1 MKKSTTTTTTGSNPS
16 YFLFLF
22 FLYMEPAGASLQAS
36 PGPILRG
43 SQERTPAY
51 GGGKPKA
58 RSRKRPSAYQ
68 LTAGSDSYGR
78 RNPHCR
84 SPCMARGHCSG
95 LKPLGAG
102 IRFAD
107 LLPALCNLSPSYLTG
122 NSLPPDSVL
131 PQCLPVRTLPTIANQ
146 SKQLMYFTEE
156 WKLGD

>member
-1 MKKSTTTTTTGSNPS
+1 
-16 YFLFLF
+16 
-22 FLYMEPAGASLQAS
+22 MEPAGASLQAS

-107 LLPALCNLSPSYLTG
+107 LLPALCNLSPSWLYEA

-131 PQCLPVRTLPTIANQ
+131 PQCLPVQILLLIVTE
-146 SKQLMYFTEE
+146 SKSNSFY
-156 WKLGD
+156 G